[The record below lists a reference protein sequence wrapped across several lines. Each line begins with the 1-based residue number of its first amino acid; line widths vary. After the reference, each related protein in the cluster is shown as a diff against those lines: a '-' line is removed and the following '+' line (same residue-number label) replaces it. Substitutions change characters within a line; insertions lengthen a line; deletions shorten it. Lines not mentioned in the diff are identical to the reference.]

1 MTREELAREELVS
14 YLIEHGWKEE
24 GSHGDVTVYTKES
37 QKAAVTLMGDYMSYE
52 RTEGD
57 DKMIAVDSPYDGLML
72 GNGRLYCIYGWGYVW
87 VEL

>member
-1 MTREELAREELVS
+1 MTREELAS
-14 YLIEHGWKEE
+14 YLLRHGWKEE

-37 QKAAVTLMGDYMSYE
+37 QKTAVTLMDDYMSYE

-57 DKMIAVDSPYDGLML
+57 DKMIAVDCPYDGLML